1 MFIDESWMN
10 FRQRI
15 TYGWV
20 TVKKKDFI
28 NTDTNTF
35 KLIFMVEYL
44 RQRFYGI
51 VEASSSSNSNSFI
64 DLSIIQLSTGQRL

>member
-20 TVKKKDFI
+20 TVKKKGFI

-35 KLIFMVEYL
+35 KLIFMVGFL
-44 RQRFYGI
+44 RHRFYGI
-51 VEASSSSNSNSFI
+51 VKASSSSNSNSFI
-64 DLSIIQLSTGQRL
+64 DLSIIQLSTRQRL